1 MNNNDYFY
9 NNYPNNIYAQDGQPL
24 SAFPPKQQT
33 AASQLCVQT
42 MNAPALPQQYEQ
54 PPIHQ
59 MSAPPLPQPQS
70 KQSIQVQPLLP
81 VLEESPN
88 KQSEERLKPPIDE
101 STSQPHNTETASEN
115 VTSADKQKLL
125 CKDLSLITPGSKEY
139 NKLSPKAQKSCDK
152 WFLQSVKE
160 EERLKPKPEWAR
172 EDSDK
177 KLLCIVVGN
186 TIPGSPE
193 YEASTP
199 ETKAK
204 VDEYYLRTIKKIQEA
219 KANESVAALA
229 ASSKED
235 KDSYQSI
242 VPAVQPVALPNSNL
256 QQNYISCC
264 NPTTN
269 NFSFEIN
276 EFGVTELNTGISGN
290 FHIEITTVYILLG
303 DDNSPTDTRYDLTV
317 KTFCRD
323 GYEQIIQLKKVP
335 KEIAQSSKILK
346 RIPMA
351 VVDSK
356 TEGSATAFLYQ
367 YINYCVS
374 QKGIKVVSLF
384 KSSGWNTELKAYI
397 TASGI
402 IGRSDYSAI
411 SMGVFSLHNNC
422 HGYAH
427 HIFEHM
433 LTATRNPANMRI
445 ILLYHFASMIYTL
458 FTKAKLSL
466 NHLLF
471 IVGEKGCRKTSL
483 AKCFLQ
489 FGEDKTTTRFNFS
502 SSDSGILNCLRE
514 YSDRVMLVDDMPPS
528 ITTAQKNADNAKLN
542 LLLRI
547 MGDNGTRTINTAF
560 MKNPDQKP
568 DYKVRGGIAITGER
582 FYGSGTASSVARAVV
597 ISLDKNEVKG
607 ETLTYFQKHENEL
620 ESLMYRFISYITSY
634 YDVTVENIKNWT
646 VTMRKQAQKLNV
658 KNDRYR
664 DYYAIY
670 MITASL
676 VARYFRS
683 EDCYFDENS
692 FIANSERDII
702 AILTENDYSYRSSDP
717 IDQLLTAIIFAIHTS
732 AVGSFGTPVSDSCRI
747 VIDGSNLY
755 LRQMDLSGFMKT
767 FSERTNTPVVSQTS
781 EALGALLDDNGY
793 CEVYYEKEGDK
804 LKRRLSKKQGKE
816 FGEHRL
822 MRIYYQK
829 LCEYERNNS
838 LGF

>member
-1 MNNNDYFY
+1 MNESTNNMGYQMTVNGSDELMVEIEYPGKHLVATDSLGADPHQTLPQFRINGKLLMCTDRTGYQECYSKYTELNVRGTKLYFEDDPESNLDTDSPVDPPAINMICPGKSMDVIAPQKDYNQPNPQFAL
-9 NNYPNNIYAQDGQPL
+9 NNKWLMVTDPSRQADPAFSPDLCFQGYQIMLTNSSVYQTFPAYPSSNYEELTEDRV
-24 SAFPPKQQT
+24 KET
-33 AASQLCVQT
+33 D
-42 MNAPALPQQYEQ
+42 APA
-54 PPIHQ
+54 
-59 MSAPPLPQPQS
+59 SNGN
-70 KQSIQVQPLLP
+70 SIVP
-81 VLEESPN
+81 VTHTEDASDSP
-88 KQSEERLKPPIDE
+88 
-101 STSQPHNTETASEN
+101 
-115 VTSADKQKLL
+115 
-125 CKDLSLITPGSKEY
+125 
-139 NKLSPKAQKSCDK
+139 
-152 WFLQSVKE
+152 
-160 EERLKPKPEWAR
+160 
-172 EDSDK
+172 
-177 KLLCIVVGN
+177 
-186 TIPGSPE
+186 
-193 YEASTP
+193 
-199 ETKAK
+199 
-204 VDEYYLRTIKKIQEA
+204 
-219 KANESVAALA
+219 
-229 ASSKED
+229 
-235 KDSYQSI
+235 QSI
-242 VPAVQPVALPNSNL
+242 VPTVQPVVVPNSNL
-256 QQNYISCC
+256 QQNYMSYC
-264 NPTTN
+264 NPTPN
-269 NFSFEIN
+269 SFSFEVTGS
-276 EFGVTELNTGISGN
+276 GVTELNTGISSN
-290 FHIEITTVYILLG
+290 FLIEITKVYILLG
-303 DDNSPTDTRYDLTV
+303 DDNSPDDTWYDLAV

-411 SMGVFSLHNNC
+411 TMGVFSLHNNC

-458 FTKAKLSL
+458 FTIAKLSI

-489 FGEDKTTTRFNFS
+489 FGVDKTTTRFNFS
-502 SSDSGILNCLRE
+502 SSDAGILNCLRE
-514 YSDRVMLVDDMPPS
+514 YADRVMLVDDMPPS

-542 LLLRI
+542 LLLRTI
-547 MGDNGTRTINTAF
+547 GDNGTRTINTSF

-568 DYKVRGGIAITGER
+568 DYKVRGGISITGER

-597 ISLDKNEVKG
+597 ISLDKSEVNC
-607 ETLTYFQKHENEL
+607 ETLTYFQTHENEL

-634 YDVTVENIKNWT
+634 YDAAVEYMKT
-646 VTMRKQAQKLNV
+646 STATMRKQAQKLNV

-670 MITASL
+670 MITASI

-683 EDCYFDENS
+683 EDCYFDERS
-692 FIANSERDII
+692 FMTNSERDII

-717 IDQLLTAIIFAIHTS
+717 IDQLLTAIIFALRTS
-732 AVGSFGTPVSDSCRI
+732 PVGAVGTPVSDSCRF
-747 VIDGSNLY
+747 VIDGSSLY
-755 LRQMDLSGFMKT
+755 LRQMDLSAFMKT
-767 FSERTNTPVVSQTS
+767 FSERTNTPVVSQSS
-781 EALGALLDDNGY
+781 ETLGALLADNGY

-804 LKRRLSKKQGKE
+804 QKRRLSKKQGKE
-816 FGEHRL
+816 FGDHRL
-822 MRIYYQK
+822 MRIYYDK
-829 LCEYERNNS
+829 LCEYDRNNS

>member
-1 MNNNDYFY
+1 MNESTNNMGYQMTVNGSNELMVEIEYPGKHLVATDSSGADPHQTLPQFRINGKLLMCTDRTGYQECYSKYTELNVRGAKLYFEDDPESNLDTDSPVDPPAINMICPGKSMDVIAPQKDYNQPNPQFAL
-9 NNYPNNIYAQDGQPL
+9 NNKWLMVTDPSRQADPAFSPDLCFQGYQIMLTNSSVYQTFPEYPSSNYEELTEDRV
-24 SAFPPKQQT
+24 KET
-33 AASQLCVQT
+33 D
-42 MNAPALPQQYEQ
+42 APA
-54 PPIHQ
+54 
-59 MSAPPLPQPQS
+59 SNGN
-70 KQSIQVQPLLP
+70 SIVP
-81 VLEESPN
+81 VTHTEDASDSP
-88 KQSEERLKPPIDE
+88 
-101 STSQPHNTETASEN
+101 
-115 VTSADKQKLL
+115 
-125 CKDLSLITPGSKEY
+125 
-139 NKLSPKAQKSCDK
+139 
-152 WFLQSVKE
+152 
-160 EERLKPKPEWAR
+160 
-172 EDSDK
+172 
-177 KLLCIVVGN
+177 
-186 TIPGSPE
+186 
-193 YEASTP
+193 
-199 ETKAK
+199 
-204 VDEYYLRTIKKIQEA
+204 
-219 KANESVAALA
+219 
-229 ASSKED
+229 
-235 KDSYQSI
+235 QSI
-242 VPAVQPVALPNSNL
+242 VPTVQPVVVPNSNL
-256 QQNYISCC
+256 QQNYMSYC
-264 NPTTN
+264 NPTPN
-269 NFSFEIN
+269 SFSFEVTGS
-276 EFGVTELNTGISGN
+276 GVTELNTGISSN
-290 FHIEITTVYILLG
+290 FLIEITKVYILLG
-303 DDNSPTDTRYDLTV
+303 DDNSPADTWYDLTV

-323 GYEQIIQLKKVP
+323 GYEQINQLKKVP

-397 TASGI
+397 TASGA
-402 IGRSDYSAI
+402 IGRSDYSDI

-458 FTKAKLSL
+458 FTIAKLSI

-489 FGEDKTTTRFNFS
+489 FGADKTTTRFNFS

-514 YSDRVMLVDDMPPS
+514 YADRVMLVDDMPPS

-542 LLLRI
+542 LLLRTI
-547 MGDNGTRTINTAF
+547 GDNGTRTINTSF

-568 DYKVRGGIAITGER
+568 DYKVRGGISITGER

-597 ISLDKNEVKG
+597 ISLDKSEVNC
-607 ETLTYFQKHENEL
+607 ETLTYFQTHENEL

-634 YDVTVENIKNWT
+634 YDAAVEYMKT
-646 VTMRKQAQKLNV
+646 STATMRKQAQKLNV

-670 MITASL
+670 MITASI

-683 EDCYFDENS
+683 EDCYFDERS
-692 FIANSERDII
+692 FMTNSERDII

-717 IDQLLTAIIFAIHTS
+717 IDQLLTAIIFALRTS
-732 AVGSFGTPVSDSCRI
+732 PVGAVGTPVSDSCRF
-747 VIDGSNLY
+747 VIDGSSLY
-755 LRQMDLSGFMKT
+755 LRQMDLSAFMKT
-767 FSERTNTPVVSQTS
+767 FSERTNTPVVSQSS
-781 EALGALLDDNGY
+781 EALGALLADNGY

-804 LKRRLSKKQGKE
+804 QKRRLSKKQGKE
-816 FGEHRL
+816 FGDHRL
-822 MRIYYQK
+822 MRIYYDK